1 MKEIVNIKGPYYD
14 YFEARDTLE
23 THYGG
28 EDGPY
33 WLDEV
38 REGVWYIV
46 GNAECEN
53 TMDECKWKTDQC

>member
-1 MKEIVNIKGPYYD
+1 MNEIVNISGPYYD
-14 YFEARDTLE
+14 YSEARDIWE

-33 WLDEV
+33 WLDEA

-46 GNAECEN
+46 SDAEGENATNEE
-53 TMDECKWKTDQC
+53 E

>member
-1 MKEIVNIKGPYYD
+1 MEIVYISGPYHD
-14 YFEARDTLE
+14 YSEARDMWE

-33 WLDEV
+33 WVDEV

-46 GNAECEN
+46 SDAEYEN
-53 TMDECKWKTDQC
+53 VTNEEEWNEDRR

>member
-1 MKEIVNIKGPYYD
+1 MNEIVNISGPYYD
-14 YFEARDTLE
+14 YSEARDMWE

-33 WLDEV
+33 WVDEV

-46 GNAECEN
+46 SDAEYENATNEE
-53 TMDECKWKTDQC
+53 